1 MEELEFSQR
10 IVKIL
15 TGKALQDTLR
25 KAGMQGFTVPGFAKN
40 VSQAPPSILA
50 AAMTKR
56 KRGKGFQ
63 SGIFLK
69 CLSELDEDIL
79 ESKLTQKW
87 LEGGVSK
94 EEAERELKDIE
105 ISILEKQKQNENVQ
119 DGIEIE
125 DSIKTDDKDDTQVI
139 KKQQERI
146 KKLQATI
153 QSYKIAND
161 NYKKEIEQLK
171 RENIKLEAKNA
182 EELRNKTLMED
193 TIEELNNEIHE
204 QKQKLAKMGTEIE
217 KYKNMYENAPKVL
230 CFSKKEIDKEMFPFY
245 NVEWICEWKNDYVET
260 IDWIKYR
267 EVWIAESDFSYS
279 ETKTIKNLAK
289 GKVIIA
295 RNTNMLI
302 TKVGGNN

>member
-1 MEELEFSQR
+1 MAHAVLNKAVR
-10 IVKIL
+10 VKDR
-15 TGKALQDTLR
+15 DTLSLEMDLACVR
-25 KAGMQGFTVPGFAKN
+25 RENAGNELGQLRLAVSVHTRHTDNLTRMDFQGQIAQTAV
-40 VSQAPPSILA
+40 LA
-50 AAMTKR
+50 FLVEIHMIELGHDLRAAR
-56 KRGKGFQ
+56 VDLF
-63 SGIFLK
+63 
-69 CLSELDEDIL
+69 
-79 ESKLTQKW
+79 
-87 LEGGVSK
+87 
-94 EEAERELKDIE
+94 IE

-260 IDWIKYR
+260 IDWIKYS

>member
-10 IVKIL
+10 IVKVL
-15 TGKALQDTLR
+15 TGKVLQDTLR
-25 KAGMQGFTVPGFAKN
+25 KAGTQGFTVPGFAKN

-56 KRGKGFQ
+56 KRGNGFQ
-63 SGIFLK
+63 SGIFLR

-79 ESKLTQKW
+79 ESKLAQKW
-87 LEGGVSK
+87 LAGGASR
-94 EEAERELKDIE
+94 EEAERGLKDIE
-105 ISILEKQKQNENVQ
+105 TSVLEKQKQNENAQ
-119 DGIEIE
+119 DIIEIE

-146 KKLQATI
+146 KKLQVTI
-153 QSYKIAND
+153 QSYKIVND

-171 RENIKLEAKNA
+171 RENIKLGTKNA
-182 EELRNKTLMED
+182 EELRNKALMED
-193 TIEELNNEIHE
+193 TIEELKNEIHE
-204 QKQKLAKMGTEIE
+204 QQQQFVKLETEIE
-217 KYKNMYENAPKVL
+217 KYKNMYENAPRVL
-230 CFSKKEIDKEMFPFY
+230 CFSKKEIDEEMFPFY
-245 NVEWICEWKNDYVET
+245 NIEWIGEWNNDYVKT

-279 ETKTIKNLAK
+279 ETKTIKNMAK

-302 TKVGGNN
+302 AKVGGNN

>member
-1 MEELEFSQR
+1 MNNIQACARE
-10 IVKIL
+10 IVD
-15 TGKALQDTLR
+15 QDTLR

-260 IDWIKYR
+260 IDWIKYS

>member
-15 TGKALQDTLR
+15 KGKALQDTLR
-25 KAGMQGFTVPGFAKN
+25 KAGTQGFIVSGFAKN
-40 VSQAPPSILA
+40 VSKAPPAILA
-50 AAMTKR
+50 AAMTKG
-56 KRGKGFQ
+56 KRGKGSQ

-79 ESKLTQKW
+79 ESKLAQKW
-87 LEGGVSK
+87 LAGGESR

-105 ISILEKQKQNENVQ
+105 TSVLDKQKQNENVQ
-119 DGIEIE
+119 DIIEIE
-125 DSIKTDDKDDTQVI
+125 DSIKKDNKDDVQVI

-171 RENIKLEAKNA
+171 RENIKLETKNA
-182 EELRNKTLMED
+182 EDLRNELLMKD
-193 TIEELNNEIHE
+193 IIKKLKNEIHE
-204 QKQKLAKMGTEIE
+204 QQQQLAKMGTEIE
-217 KYKNMYENAPKVL
+217 KYKNMYENALRVL
-230 CFSKKEIDKEMFPFY
+230 CFSKKEIDEEMFPCY
-245 NVEWICEWKNDYVET
+245 NIEWISEWNNDYVKT

-279 ETKTIKNLAK
+279 ETKIIKNMAK

-302 TKVGGNN
+302 ARVGGNN

>member
-25 KAGMQGFTVPGFAKN
+25 KAGTQGFTVPGFAKN
-40 VSQAPPSILA
+40 VCQAPPSILA

-56 KRGKGFQ
+56 KCGKGFQ

-69 CLSELDEDIL
+69 CLSELDEDIM
-79 ESKLTQKW
+79 ESKLAQKW
-87 LEGGVSK
+87 FAGGASR

-105 ISILEKQKQNENVQ
+105 TSVLEKQKQNENVQ
-119 DGIEIE
+119 NIIEIE
-125 DSIKTDDKDDTQVI
+125 ASIKTDNKDDTQVI

-171 RENIKLEAKNA
+171 RENIKLGTKNA
-182 EELRNKTLMED
+182 EELRNKTLMENI
-193 TIEELNNEIHE
+193 IEELNNEIHE
-204 QKQKLAKMGTEIE
+204 QQQLAKMGTEIE
-217 KYKNMYENAPKVL
+217 KYKNMYENAPRVL
-230 CFSKKEIDKEMFPFY
+230 CFSKKEIDEEVFPFY
-245 NVEWICEWKNDYVET
+245 NIEWIGEWNNDYVKT

-267 EVWIAESDFSYS
+267 EIWIAESDFSYS
-279 ETKTIKNLAK
+279 ETKTIKSMAK

-302 TKVGGNN
+302 AKVGGNN

>member
-1 MEELEFSQR
+1 M
-10 IVKIL
+10 
-15 TGKALQDTLR
+15 
-25 KAGMQGFTVPGFAKN
+25 
-40 VSQAPPSILA
+40 
-50 AAMTKR
+50 
-56 KRGKGFQ
+56 
-63 SGIFLK
+63 K

-79 ESKLTQKW
+79 ESKLAQKW
-87 LEGGVSK
+87 LAGGASR

-105 ISILEKQKQNENVQ
+105 TSVLDKQNENVQ
-119 DGIEIE
+119 DIIEIE
-125 DSIKTDDKDDTQVI
+125 DSIKTDNKDDAQAI

-171 RENIKLEAKNA
+171 RENIKLETKNA
-182 EELRNKTLMED
+182 EDFRNESLMKDFIKELK
-193 TIEELNNEIHE
+193 NEIHE
-204 QKQKLAKMGTEIE
+204 QQQQLTKMGTEIE
-217 KYKNMYENAPKVL
+217 KYKNMYENALKVL

-260 IDWIKYR
+260 IDWIKYS

-279 ETKTIKNLAK
+279 ETKTIKNLVK

>member
-25 KAGMQGFTVPGFAKN
+25 KGGTQGFTVPGFAKN
-40 VSQAPPSILA
+40 VCQAPPSILA

-56 KRGKGFQ
+56 KCGKGFQ

-69 CLSELDEDIL
+69 CLSELDEDIM
-79 ESKLTQKW
+79 ESKLAQKW
-87 LEGGVSK
+87 FAGGASR

-105 ISILEKQKQNENVQ
+105 TSVLEKQKQNENVQ
-119 DGIEIE
+119 NIIEIE
-125 DSIKTDDKDDTQVI
+125 ASIKTDNKDDTQVI

-171 RENIKLEAKNA
+171 RENIKLGTKNA
-182 EELRNKTLMED
+182 EELRNKTLMENI
-193 TIEELNNEIHE
+193 IEELNNEIHE
-204 QKQKLAKMGTEIE
+204 QQQQLAKMGTEIE
-217 KYKNMYENAPKVL
+217 KYKNMYENAPRVL
-230 CFSKKEIDKEMFPFY
+230 CFSKKEIDEEVFPFY
-245 NVEWICEWKNDYVET
+245 NIEWIGEWNNDYVKT

-267 EVWIAESDFSYS
+267 EIWIAESDFSYS
-279 ETKTIKNLAK
+279 ETKTIKSMAK

-302 TKVGGNN
+302 AKVGGNN